1 MLQIL
6 KNKTYARLF
15 LAQVIAHGGTGL
27 VTIALALLAWEIAGA
42 DAGRVLGIALALKMV
57 AYVVIAPVIGAMS
70 HRFNRKVLLI
80 SLDVFR
86 AALFL
91 FMPFIT
97 EAWQIYLFIFAVNA
111 AAAGFTP
118 TFQATIPDV
127 LTDEADYAKGL
138 SLASASYDLEN
149 LLSPV
154 AAAAALV
161 YFSFHGLFYFTAVT
175 YLISAALVFITI
187 VPKARP
193 RTREDT
199 LIKEITWGVRTYLKR
214 PALRGLLFL
223 YVCVAAAGSIVYVN
237 TVIYVREA
245 LGAGESA
252 TALAFAAFG
261 IGSIVVAMILP
272 RILEGRSLRRIM
284 SLGPVLLGLG
294 LVVALGPKTWVMLT
308 IAWALLGAG
317 SSFVQIP
324 AGLLIRQSC
333 AEAERP
339 ALFSAQFALSHFCW
353 LFAYPL
359 AGFLGADVSL
369 QGAIAF
375 MLGVV
380 VLSGAAML
388 AAWPGKK
395 VGANSSPST
404 PSDRH

>member
-27 VTIALALLAWEIAGA
+27 VTIALALLAYEIAGA
-42 DAGRVLGIALALKMV
+42 DAGRVLGIALALKMI
-57 AYVVIAPVIGAMS
+57 AYVIIAPVVGAMS

-284 SLGPVLLGLG
+284 SLGPALLGLG

-333 AEAERP
+333 TEAERP

>member
-27 VTIALALLAWEIAGA
+27 VTIALALLAYEIAGA

-57 AYVVIAPVIGAMS
+57 AYVIIAPVVGAMS

-245 LGAGESA
+245 LDAGESA

-333 AEAERP
+333 AESERP

-375 MLGVV
+375 MLGIV

-388 AAWPGKK
+388 ATWPGKK

>member
-27 VTIALALLAWEIAGA
+27 VTIALALLAYEIAGA

-57 AYVVIAPVIGAMS
+57 AYVVIAPVVGAMT

-80 SLDVFR
+80 SLDIFR
-86 AALFL
+86 AALFVFL
-91 FMPFIT
+91 PFIT
-97 EAWQIYLFIFAVNA
+97 EAWQIYLFILAINA

-138 SLASASYDLEN
+138 SLARATYDLEN
-149 LLSPV
+149 LLSPI
-154 AAAAALV
+154 AAAAALTV
-161 YFSFHGLFYFTAVT
+161 LSFHGLFFFTAIT
-175 YLISAALVFITI
+175 YLISAALVFMTL
-187 VPKARP
+187 VPKAKP
-193 RTREDT
+193 KTREAT
-199 LIKEITWGVRTYLKR
+199 VLREITFGIRTYFAR
-214 PALRGLLFL
+214 PALRGLMALNMA
-223 YVCVAAAGSIVYVN
+223 VAAAGAIVYVN

-245 LGAGESA
+245 LGSGESG

-261 IGSIVVAMILP
+261 IGSMGVAMTLP
-272 RILEGRSLRRIM
+272 RFLEGRSLRSMM
-284 SLGPVLLGLG
+284 SIGLVFLALGLA
-294 LVVALGPKTWVMLT
+294 VALGPKTWAMLVV
-308 IAWALLGAG
+308 AWALLGAG
-317 SSFVQIP
+317 SSFVQTP

-333 AEAERP
+333 SEAERP

-359 AGFLGADVSL
+359 AGFIGTDVSL
-369 QGAIAF
+369 QGAIGF

-380 VLSGAAML
+380 VLSGAATL
-388 AAWPGKK
+388 AVWPGKK
-395 VGANSSPST
+395 AATNPTPST
-404 PSDRH
+404 PSNKH

>member
-57 AYVVIAPVIGAMS
+57 AYVVIAPVVGAMS
-70 HRFNRKVLLI
+70 HRFNRKALLI

-333 AEAERP
+333 TEAERP

-388 AAWPGKK
+388 AAWPWKK

>member
-27 VTIALALLAWEIAGA
+27 VTIALALLAYEIAGA

-57 AYVVIAPVIGAMS
+57 AYVVIAPVVGAMS

-284 SLGPVLLGLG
+284 SLGPALLGLG

-333 AEAERP
+333 TEAERP

-404 PSDRH
+404 PSGRH

>member
-42 DAGRVLGIALALKMV
+42 DAGRVLGIALALKMI
-57 AYVVIAPVIGAMS
+57 AYVIIAPVVGAMS

-187 VPKARP
+187 VPKARQ

-284 SLGPVLLGLG
+284 SLGPALLGLG

-333 AEAERP
+333 TEAERP

>member
-27 VTIALALLAWEIAGA
+27 VTIALALLAYEIAGA

-57 AYVVIAPVIGAMS
+57 AYVVIAPVVGAMS
-70 HRFNRKVLLI
+70 HRFNRKALLI

-284 SLGPVLLGLG
+284 SLGPALLGLG

-333 AEAERP
+333 TEAERP

-359 AGFLGADVSL
+359 AGFLGAGVSL

-404 PSDRH
+404 PSDRY